1 VATQLDL
8 PEQFRRR
15 IIAIGGREW
24 AQWLDSLPELVATLA
39 DQWGLDLR
47 ETFPLTHSY
56 VVAAEREGT
65 AELVLKIGPPVEP
78 GGEGTVREALA
89 LRLAG
94 PSAVRVVDEDHEA
107 GAILL
112 ERATPGTPLSSMWRS
127 DDDAATEILGSA
139 MQDFW
144 QPADVT
150 CGLPPLSDLEDTFEE
165 FDRGPH
171 GASALPKDLVGQLA
185 DITSGLRDLRAA
197 ATTAR
202 RVFQEL
208 LADRAPS
215 VLLHGDL
222 HHDNT
227 LADEARR
234 WVVIDP
240 KGFVGDRAY
249 DATAMLYNP
258 LPGFSEVS
266 DPDPVLHRRLAILSH
281 VLGVDRE
288 RLAAWGYVKAVLSML
303 WALEDGGQLD
313 GTDVRLRVIAA
324 LRRLI

>member
-1 VATQLDL
+1 
-8 PEQFRRR
+8 
-15 IIAIGGREW
+15 
-24 AQWLDSLPELVATLA
+24 
-39 DQWGLDLR
+39 
-47 ETFPLTHSY
+47 
-56 VVAAEREGT
+56 
-65 AELVLKIGPPVEP
+65 
-78 GGEGTVREALA
+78 
-89 LRLAG
+89 
-94 PSAVRVVDEDHEA
+94 
-107 GAILL
+107 
-112 ERATPGTPLSSMWRS
+112 
-127 DDDAATEILGSA
+127 
-139 MQDFW
+139 
-144 QPADVT
+144 
-150 CGLPPLSDLEDTFEE
+150 
-165 FDRGPH
+165 
-171 GASALPKDLVGQLA
+171 
-185 DITSGLRDLRAA
+185 
-197 ATTAR
+197 
-202 RVFQEL
+202 VFQEL

-303 WALEDGGQLD
+303 WTLEDGGQLD